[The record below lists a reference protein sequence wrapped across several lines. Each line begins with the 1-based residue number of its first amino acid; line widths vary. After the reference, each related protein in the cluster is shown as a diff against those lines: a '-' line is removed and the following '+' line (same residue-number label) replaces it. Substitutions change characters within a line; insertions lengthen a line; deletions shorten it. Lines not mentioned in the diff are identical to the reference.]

1 MSRLA
6 WILVLVGAGV
16 ALAILI
22 GVLGTRNEQTKT
34 EAASSL
40 CSSLNTLEESIQA
53 LTKIDPSSATSSD
66 VQSDLAAV
74 EINWSQVQSDFNAT
88 QNAPSGPLED
98 AWSSF
103 TSAIKDIP
111 NASSVSDA
119 VNSVSSA
126 AQELVSAAQS
136 TASSI
141 DCSNGGA

>member
-1 MSRLA
+1 VSRLG
-6 WILVLVGAGV
+6 WILVLVGVGV

-22 GVLGTRNEQTKT
+22 GVLATRNEQTKT

-40 CSSLNTLEESIQA
+40 CSSLNTLQESVKA
-53 LTKIDPSSATSSD
+53 LTNINPSSATSSD

-74 EINWSQVQSDFNAT
+74 ESNWAQVQSDFNAV

-126 AQELVSAAQS
+126 AQQLVSAAQS